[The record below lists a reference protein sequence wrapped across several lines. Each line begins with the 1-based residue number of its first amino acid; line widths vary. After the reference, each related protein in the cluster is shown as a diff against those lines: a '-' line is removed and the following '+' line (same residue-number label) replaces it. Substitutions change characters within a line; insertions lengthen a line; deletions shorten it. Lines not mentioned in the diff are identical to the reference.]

1 MDPNAAQG
9 AEIAPRKLVISLV
22 ALCLILLIREQRGSC
37 IFDKHNECDKSHHV
51 STRGDWANHGKCIKN
66 WSCLYRY
73 DCGNFKKREQKMA
86 EHKDYYYHH

>member
-1 MDPNAAQG
+1 MLEITEPEISQNCTICIIAVNTMDPNAAQG

-51 STRGDWANHGKCIKN
+51 STRGD
-66 WSCLYRY
+66 
-73 DCGNFKKREQKMA
+73 
-86 EHKDYYYHH
+86 